1 MFFNLNHSGETAE
14 RMFKLR
20 FKKILQKLIAQ
31 YKTTKMLI
39 FMEIKDKISFASQ
52 SAIVYK
58 FTQPGCGSN

>member
-52 SAIVYK
+52 STIVYK